1 MKCNHTHPAVL
12 CSTPVYLS
20 ILFTVIGNF
29 NHSFINF
36 CALSTAKGMNIIMIN
51 IHARV
56 KHLIQKYG
64 TRNPAKIIAYLGI
77 NLLYEDLG
85 EETKGFYINL
95 LTNKYIVVNSNLD
108 EDEIRIIL
116 AHELG
121 HAMLH
126 YHKSTCYLREYTLFP
141 RGRTENEAN
150 KFAAELLINEKE
162 LDEFLLSD
170 NICVDQLACYY
181 GVPKKLIEYKFNKYI

>member
-1 MKCNHTHPAVL
+1 
-12 CSTPVYLS
+12 
-20 ILFTVIGNF
+20 
-29 NHSFINF
+29 
-36 CALSTAKGMNIIMIN
+36 MIN

-95 LTNKYIVVNSNLD
+95 MTNKYIIVNSNLD

-150 KFAAELLINEKE
+150 KFAAELLIDEKE
-162 LDEFLLSD
+162 LDEFLLLD